1 MTRRKI
7 LIIFTIILVILLI
20 GSALW
25 YYQKNIFTKGVL
37 KLEFLAPNEVEL
49 GQEFEYLVK
58 YKNNGNFTLEEPR
71 LVFEYPEGAVIE
83 EGKPSRQEM
92 ELEDIYPGEEKT
104 LSFKTRLLGKE
115 NEAKKAQVALS
126 YRVKNLNTRFESNT
140 SHTILIRFIPL
151 TFDFDFPSKLEA
163 GRNIKIRLNY
173 FSNVDFPLSDL
184 RIEIDYPSGFE
195 FLNSKPKGLAENE
208 WEIGLLNKAQG
219 GRIEIEGELAGEVF
233 SQKVFRARLI
243 TWQQDKAFILKEIT
257 KGLELIEPSIY
268 ISWQVN
274 DSPQYTANPDD
285 YLHYEISFKNIGE
298 TTLENLFLS
307 VRLEGDTLDFDKL
320 QAGSGKF
327 QKEIGTII
335 WDQTMVPQLRLLPS
349 LEEGKVE
356 FWAQIKEELPSDLR
370 KPVVKAKINLNQV
383 REEIIT
389 KINSKLVISQKGFFN
404 QGPFN
409 NTGPIPPQVGSL
421 TTYTT
426 LWQAKSLYNDVKN
439 VKVKALLPPTVN
451 LTGEI
456 EPKETKL
463 SFDSASRE
471 LVWDIGD
478 LVAGEGGQE
487 INFQIK
493 FRPTLTQKGK
503 IAKLIP
509 QARIIGEDTWT
520 ELTIEKEDS
529 VIDTSLPDDPSITKQ
544 QGIVQ

>member
-1 MTRRKI
+1 MSRKI
-7 LIIFTIILVILLI
+7 FIIFIILVILLV
-20 GSALW
+20 GLAAW
-25 YYQKNIFTKGVL
+25 YYQKNVFTKGVL
-37 KLEFLAPNEVEL
+37 RLEILAPNEVEL

-71 LVFEYPEGAVIE
+71 IIFEYPEGAAIE
-83 EGKPSRQEM
+83 EGKPLRQEM

-104 LSFKTRLLGKE
+104 LSFKARLLGKE

-126 YRVKNLNTRFESNT
+126 YRLKNLNTRFESST
-140 SHTILIRFIPL
+140 SHTTLIKFIPL
-151 TFDFDFPSKLEA
+151 TFEFDFPSKLEA

-184 RIEIDYPSGFE
+184 RIEIDYPPGFG

-208 WEIGLLNKAQG
+208 WEIPLLNKAQG

-243 TWQQDKAFILKEIT
+243 SWQQDNAVLLKENT
-257 KGLELIEPSIY
+257 KGVELIQPSIY

-285 YLHYEISFKNIGE
+285 YLHYEISFKNIGDL
-298 TTLENLFLS
+298 TLENLFLS
-307 VRLEGDTLDFDKL
+307 VRLEGDTLDFDNL
-320 QAGSGKF
+320 QPGSGKF

-356 FWAQIKEELPSDLR
+356 FWVQVKKEFSPDLR
-370 KPVVKAKINLNQV
+370 NPLVKAKINLNQV

-404 QGPFN
+404 QGPFK
-409 NTGPIPPQVGSL
+409 NTGPLPPKVGSL
-421 TTYTT
+421 TTYTIS
-426 LWQAKSLYNDVKN
+426 WQAKSLYNDAKN
-439 VKVKALLPPTVN
+439 VKAKALLPSTVR

-456 EPKETKL
+456 EPKEAKL
-463 SFDSASRE
+463 SFDPGSRE
-471 LVWDIGD
+471 IVWDIGD
-478 LVAGEGGQE
+478 LPAGEEGQE

-493 FRPTLTQKGK
+493 FTPKSTQKGK
-503 IAKLIP
+503 VAKLIP

-529 VIDTSLPDDPSITKQ
+529 AIDTSLPDDPTITEQ